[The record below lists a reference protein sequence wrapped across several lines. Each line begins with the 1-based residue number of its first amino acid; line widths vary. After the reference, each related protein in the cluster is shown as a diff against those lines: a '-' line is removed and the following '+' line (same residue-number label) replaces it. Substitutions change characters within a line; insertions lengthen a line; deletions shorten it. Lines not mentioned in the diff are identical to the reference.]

1 MEDVAAGDTVGA
13 LKVERRDRVA
23 SEDVVTKVR
32 REAEQGFEHPI
43 LELLLAAVPV
53 ALGKR
58 FGHRGAVHDAIGPV
72 PARRQTVESLG
83 DQFLAGAA
91 LAADRPGATDR
102 GRAGADG
109 DRAPESTEARRWG
122 EE

>member
-58 FGHRGAVHDAIGPV
+58 EGQVPDAEAHLVLALGCEAAGGRRLADPPV
-72 PARRQTVESLG
+72 GEGLG
-83 DQFLAGAA
+83 EGAA
-91 LAADRPGATDR
+91 ERGGGA
-102 GRAGADG
+102 
-109 DRAPESTEARRWG
+109 
-122 EE
+122 